1 MDFHYLLMYSI
12 LFCISYK
19 TNFMNRILFIAF
31 SATVLLI
38 ACNQDVKTKSEDIL
52 MKEPGGAAMAI
63 ADTTAVAYE
72 ENELMLAPP
81 SPPKQA
87 PSDPEQSNEKQKSQ
101 PLVNSKPDWN
111 KKIIKTANVNIE
123 TKKYADFSKKISE
136 AANRFG
142 GYIADEE
149 QTDTAYKI
157 ENVITL
163 KVPVDQFQSAVDF
176 LTTGGDKINEKK
188 ITSEDVTSQYVD
200 TKSRLEAKRV
210 ARLRYL
216 ELLKQS
222 KNMEEILQVQNE
234 IDEIQEEIE
243 SAAGRINY
251 LSNAA
256 AMSTIHLTY
265 YEVLNVS
272 AKEEESPGF
281 FRQVASAFETGWK
294 GVGEVLVGL
303 IYIWP
308 LLLLVTGLI
317 LFFQRR
323 RLSKKAMVMAVKE

>member
-1 MDFHYLLMYSI
+1 
-12 LFCISYK
+12 
-19 TNFMNRILFIAF
+19 MNRILLVAF
-31 SATVLLI
+31 SAIVLFI
-38 ACNQDVKTKSEDIL
+38 ACNQDDKSKSEDIL
-52 MKEPGGAAMAI
+52 MEAPGGAAMAT
-63 ADTTAVAYE
+63 ADTSAV
-72 ENELMLAPP
+72 NEVMLFALP
-81 SPPKQA
+81 PPKQA
-87 PSDPEQSNEKQKSQ
+87 PDDLEQTGEKQKHQ

-111 KKIIKTANVNIE
+111 KKIIKTADINIE
-123 TKKYADFSKKISE
+123 TKKYVDFTKKISE

-142 GYIADEE
+142 GYIAAEE
-149 QTDTAYKI
+149 QTETAYKI
-157 ENVITL
+157 ENAITL
-163 KVPVDQFQSAVDF
+163 KVPVDQFQAAVDF

-256 AMSTIHLTY
+256 AMSTVHLTY

-272 AKEEESPGF
+272 AMEEENPGF
-281 FRQVASAFETGWK
+281 FRHIAIAFESGWK
-294 GVGEVLVGL
+294 GVGDVLVGL

-308 LLLLVTGLI
+308 LLLLVTGVVW
-317 LFFQRR
+317 FFQRR
-323 RLSKKAMVMAVKE
+323 RFSKKAIVVAVKE

>member
-1 MDFHYLLMYSI
+1 VIFITS
-12 LFCISYK
+12 LFISFFFASLFK
-19 TNFMNRILFIAF
+19 INFMNRILCIAF

-38 ACNQDVKTKSEDIL
+38 ACNQDGKTKSEDIL
-52 MKEPGGAAMAI
+52 MKEPGGAAPAV
-63 ADTTAVAYE
+63 ADTAAVSYE
-72 ENELMLAPP
+72 VNEVMLAAPP
-81 SPPKQA
+81 PPKQA
-87 PSDPEQSNEKQKSQ
+87 PGDPEPAQEKQKSQ

-111 KKIIKTANVNIE
+111 KKIIKTADINIE
-123 TKKYADFSKKISE
+123 TKKYGDFSKKISE
-136 AANRFG
+136 AASRFG
-142 GYIADEE
+142 GYIADEQ
-149 QTDTAYKI
+149 QTETAYKI

-222 KNMEEILQVQNE
+222 RNMEEILQVQNE

-272 AKEEESPGF
+272 AKEDENPGF

-308 LLLLVTGLI
+308 LLLLVAGVI
-317 LFFQRR
+317 WYFQKR
-323 RLSKKAMVMAVKE
+323 RLLKKVLVTSVKE